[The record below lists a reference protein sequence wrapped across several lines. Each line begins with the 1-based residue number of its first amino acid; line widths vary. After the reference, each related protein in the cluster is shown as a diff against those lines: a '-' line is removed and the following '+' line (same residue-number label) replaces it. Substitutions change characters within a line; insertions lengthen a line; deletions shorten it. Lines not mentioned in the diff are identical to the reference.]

1 MAEPLRSPT
10 STVGKDQDHPGK
22 CPGDKETLTTKKR
35 EEAQAERNRRWEMAY
50 APRIREIIP
59 GLCLGNVKASHR
71 QTMLE
76 ESRINAI
83 VSLTDARWVWWNST
97 TRKAGI
103 PEHRHKW
110 VQCVDSST
118 QDLLVYMSDICDF
131 IDQMASPVLREST
144 TFLVESERERDSEP
158 VLSDTPRD
166 PDRPEAIMI
175 HCDLGISR
183 SPTVIIA
190 YLMRKYD
197 MKREDVQAFV
207 HTKQKV
213 KPSANLTRQ
222 LQVWEQVGYQV
233 WEDEERT
240 VPKAPYQAF
249 LDDRAALLKKKGLT
263 GNEPLAPLNL

>member
-1 MAEPLRSPT
+1 MIKPLESPT
-10 STVGKDQDHPGK
+10 RTVGKEHPDK
-22 CPGDKETLTTKKR
+22 CPDEETLATKEK
-35 EEAQAERNRRWEMAY
+35 EARAERTKRWEMAH

-59 GLCLGNVKASHR
+59 GLCLGNVRASH
-71 QTMLE
+71 TKAMLE

-83 VSLTDARWVWWNST
+83 VSLTDARWTWWKTT
-97 TRKAGI
+97 TREAGI
-103 PEHRHKW
+103 PGHRHKW
-110 VQCVDSST
+110 VQCADSST
-118 QDLLVYMSDICDF
+118 KDLLVYMSDICDF
-131 IDQMASPVLREST
+131 IDQMASPALRESDT
-144 TFLVESERERDSEP
+144 LPVVHGPEPEPEP

-166 PDRPEAIMI
+166 AGRSEAIMI

-190 YLMRKYD
+190 YLIRKYG
-197 MKREDVQAFV
+197 MKREGVQAFV
-207 HTKQKV
+207 QTKQRV

-222 LQVWEQVGYQV
+222 LQVWEQVEYQV

-263 GNEPLAPLNL
+263 GNDPLAPLRL